1 MERCT
6 LQLVG
11 SYGGWRLIDN
21 GKPSFWFLERDQALS
36 IAHVIADSRA
46 GLRYIRPGSRRRTRK
61 ATWNWSPASRNQG
74 TGSRIRERPGGES
87 RPFLCLLP

>member
-46 GLRYIRPGSRRRTRK
+46 GLRYIPTRIE
-61 ATWNWSPASRNQG
+61 AENEEGDLDLVACFP
-74 TGSRIRERPGGES
+74 
-87 RPFLCLLP
+87 

>member
-36 IAHVIADSRA
+36 IARVIADSRA
-46 GLRYIRPGSRRRTRK
+46 GLRYIPTRIEAEKGRP
-61 ATWNWSPASRNQG
+61 
-74 TGSRIRERPGGES
+74 
-87 RPFLCLLP
+87 

>member
-36 IAHVIADSRA
+36 LSLIHI
-46 GLRYIRPGSRRRTRK
+46 
-61 ATWNWSPASRNQG
+61 
-74 TGSRIRERPGGES
+74 
-87 RPFLCLLP
+87 